1 MSSLFIPGQND
12 NISKMTQEV
21 GSPPP
26 NFQPQ
31 QIPLDQVIIQISAQI
46 AQQIFEQM
54 SAMKNKIELK
64 YHMLSDTAKLP
75 TKAHDNDACF
85 DLYADIQEITTI
97 CPGEIKKIS
106 TGFSTEIPHD
116 YFGAIFARSGLGS
129 KGISPSN
136 CVGIVDE
143 SYREEWI
150 VALVNNSNSSYT
162 INPGDRI
169 AQFTL
174 LPYPEI
180 KLTEVT
186 ELSNTDRGNTGFGC
200 SGR

>member
-12 NISKMTQEV
+12 NISKMAQEA

-31 QIPLDQVIIQISAQI
+31 QIPLDQVIIQISAQV
-46 AQQIFEQM
+46 AQQVFEQM
-54 SAMKNKIELK
+54 SAMKNKLELK

-85 DLYADIQEITTI
+85 DLYAAENCTI
-97 CPGEIKKIS
+97 CPGECCKIS
-106 TGFSTEIPHD
+106 TGFSTEIPQG
-116 YFGAIFARSGLGS
+116 YYAPIYSRSGNATKRGLRVAQGTAV
-129 KGISPSN
+129 I
-136 CVGIVDE
+136 DE
-143 SYREEWI
+143 GYRGEWI
-150 VALVNNSNSSYT
+150 VPLYNDSNEKQE
-162 INPGDRI
+162 IHIGDRI

-180 KLTEVT
+180 KLTEVA
-186 ELSNTDRGNTGFGC
+186 ELSDTDRGDTGFGG
-200 SGR
+200 SGQ